1 MIRPIEHL
9 KLAIDLAAGRIVRDE
24 IDSSNSVRNF
34 LHYDLKIGRKISN
47 QLPIAINS
55 QIHSQK

>member
-1 MIRPIEHL
+1 MERL
-9 KLAIDLAAGRIVRDE
+9 KLALDLAAGRIVRDE

-34 LHYDLKIGRKISN
+34 LHCDLKIGRKISN
-47 QLPIAINS
+47 HLLITINS